1 MAHFAE
7 LDENNIVQRV
17 IVVANEKTADE
28 EGNENEEIGIYFCKT
43 LFGAETMWKQT
54 SYNWNFRKQYAG
66 IGFTYDVA
74 NDVFIRPKPYDSWTL
89 DEDFDWQSP
98 VEKPDDRCVWIMA
111 SYRLLHV
118 VRDGSG
124 DTNGLA
130 EYTNSDTV
138 LLPVHSSDPSESN
151 EGAMIY
157 NSTDNKIKIYD
168 GSAWVVVG
176 NTSEQIQD
184 IVAGQLVTNG
194 SHSGITFT
202 YDDSTD
208 GGINATVSADS
219 ATIVDGDSDTKIQ
232 VDEGGSDEDKI
243 RYDVA
248 GTEVAT
254 QDVSGMAFTTNSGTV
269 RHTQTQAG
277 TYTIPSGE
285 GQVMAGPVTITGTIT
300 NNGSLVI
307 I

>member
-1 MAHFAE
+1 
-7 LDENNIVQRV
+7 
-17 IVVANEKTADE
+17 
-28 EGNENEEIGIYFCKT
+28 
-43 LFGAETMWKQT
+43 
-54 SYNWNFRKQYAG
+54 
-66 IGFTYDVA
+66 
-74 NDVFIRPKPYDSWTL
+74 
-89 DEDFDWQSP
+89 
-98 VEKPDDRCVWIMA
+98 MA

-157 NSTDNKIKIYD
+157 NSSDNKIKIYD

-248 GTEVAT
+248 GTEVAV
-254 QDVSGMAFTTNSGTV
+254 QDAGGIALTSSGGTF
-269 RHTQTQAG
+269 RHNQTQAS
-277 TYTIPSGE
+277 TYSIASGE
-285 GQVMAGPVTITGTIT
+285 GVVMAGPVTITGTIT
-300 NNGSLVI
+300 NNGTLVI
-307 I
+307 M

>member
-1 MAHFAE
+1 
-7 LDENNIVQRV
+7 
-17 IVVANEKTADE
+17 
-28 EGNENEEIGIYFCKT
+28 
-43 LFGAETMWKQT
+43 
-54 SYNWNFRKQYAG
+54 
-66 IGFTYDVA
+66 
-74 NDVFIRPKPYDSWTL
+74 
-89 DEDFDWQSP
+89 
-98 VEKPDDRCVWIMA
+98 MA

-219 ATIVDGDSDTKIQ
+219 ATIVDADSDTKIQ
-232 VDEGGSDEDKI
+232 VEESSDEDKI

-248 GTEVAT
+248 GTEVAV
-254 QDVSGMAFTTNSGTV
+254 QDAGGIALTSSGGTV
-269 RHTQTQAG
+269 RHNQTQAS
-277 TYTIPSGE
+277 TYSIASGE
-285 GQVMAGPVTITGTIT
+285 GVVMAGPVTITGTIT
-300 NNGSLVI
+300 NNGTLVI
-307 I
+307 M